1 MVIISEMILHWK
13 IDSFWLSLQ
22 KIECLENT
30 TIMTERDFLETDVS
44 KDVLLRKYKANDSQR
59 RLRNRCIRT
68 DEFGCA
74 ILLYVMTSRTT
85 FGLSF

>member
-1 MVIISEMILHWK
+1 MYQRMY
-13 IDSFWLSLQ
+13 
-22 KIECLENT
+22 CLENT
-30 TIMTERDFLETDVS
+30 KPMTVRDVLETDVS
-44 KDVLLRKYKANDSQR
+44 KDALLRKYKANDSQR